1 MIRRCAAALAAGL
14 LVLGA
19 NAAPRLAAQSARRLP
34 PPAIMGQAG
43 FFSPG
48 GDLFQDSILGGGST
62 QSSGFLFGA
71 GVALP
76 VTSRAEVHLHAGR
89 GSSTVAGYGAAWEGL
104 RGTSRLIMVTGRL
117 AYRVTPE
124 HWLGGVALLAGG
136 GAVWQSF
143 GDGTGQQLGPVAS
156 QTRRWPLLLGGV
168 EGRLRVHEQFSLTL
182 TVERLFYSAKFSTGS
197 PASELAQRDTRAGIG
212 IYLPLGFR

>member
-1 MIRRCAAALAAGL
+1 MRRRARGRLVGLGGERRAAARRAIGAPVATAGDH
-14 LVLGA
+14 GA
-19 NAAPRLAAQSARRLP
+19 GWILQ
-34 PPAIMGQAG
+34 
-43 FFSPG
+43 PG
-48 GDLFQDSILGGGST
+48 GDLFQDSILGGGQ